1 MTEKGKSIQTYI
13 HFFAVGLDS
22 GFSFGQILLLGRV
35 GKETGLEDLAE
46 LYWSVGAL
54 DSCTA
59 EIVRRAKFTGNEN
72 DANTQ
77 KLLSMLY
84 SYRTKIAL
92 EQSQKRIGVESSRD
106 IVAGQRIRVLLRGIG
121 VFSSKIVRSTQKD
134 LIIDYP
140 YNPKIS
146 ATSIDWKGK
155 VLSIY
160 FWRKDDAGYVF
171 DTAVLPD
178 QFSDKGS
185 LHLAHAAKLVR
196 SQKRK
201 SIRAKCSIYA
211 QLYLFKPGMEPDTA
225 LEPEPGMKCLLE
237 DVSEDGAMIV
247 IGGKAVKD
255 MKIKLQ
261 FMVLDVLIIM
271 AGTVRAVEY
280 NKETNQSRIHFECGT
295 LNPRMRNAVLT
306 FVYNV
311 LPEEEKEE
319 LDAIRLTEED
329 GQSEESQPPS
339 SDLGSVEYKPDLPDF
354 AQR

>member
-1 MTEKGKSIQTYI
+1 
-13 HFFAVGLDS
+13 
-22 GFSFGQILLLGRV
+22 
-35 GKETGLEDLAE
+35 
-46 LYWSVGAL
+46 
-54 DSCTA
+54 
-59 EIVRRAKFTGNEN
+59 VRRAKFTGSEN

-77 KLLSMLY
+77 KLLSLLY
-84 SYRTKIAL
+84 TYRTKIAL
-92 EQSQKRIGVESSRD
+92 EESHKRIGVESSRD

-121 VFSSKIVRSTQKD
+121 VFSPKIVRNTPKA
-134 LIIDYP
+134 LIIEYP
-140 YNPKIS
+140 SNPKIS
-146 ATSIDWKGK
+146 SSSIDWKGK
-155 VLSIY
+155 SVSIF

-171 DTAVLPD
+171 DTIVLPD
-178 QFSDKGS
+178 QLSEGTAS
-185 LHLAHAAKLVR
+185 LHLAHAPKLVR

-211 QLYLFKPGMEPDTA
+211 QLYLFPSGAEPDST

-261 FMVLDVLIIM
+261 FMILDVLIIM

-280 NKETNQSRIHFECGT
+280 NKETNQSRIHFECGP
-295 LNPRMRNAVLT
+295 LNPRMRNAILT

-311 LPEEEKEE
+311 LHEEEKEE

-329 GQSEESQPPS
+329 GMNEESKPS
-339 SDLGSVEYKPDLPDF
+339 GGNLGSVEYKPDLPDF
-354 AQR
+354 AQH